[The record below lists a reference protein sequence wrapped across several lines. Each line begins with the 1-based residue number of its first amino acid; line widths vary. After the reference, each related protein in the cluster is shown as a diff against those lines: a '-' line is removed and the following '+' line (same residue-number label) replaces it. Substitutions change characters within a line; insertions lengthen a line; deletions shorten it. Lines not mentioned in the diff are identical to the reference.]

1 MFLRE
6 GATIDEKVDFLM
18 QRLDSLDD
26 RIHDLHEKID
36 GDIEELQNRL
46 ADQVWGGVVCGEDRR
61 FGCQAGVVVR
71 VRAGPRSHVLS
82 WADR

>member
-6 GATIDEKVDFLM
+6 GTTIDEKIDFLM

-46 ADQVWGGVVCGEDRR
+46 AGPVWGGAWFAGEIGDPVAIRMPLVPS
-61 FGCQAGVVVR
+61 G
-71 VRAGPRSHVLS
+71 LM
-82 WADR
+82 

>member
-46 ADQVWGGVVCGEDRR
+46 ADQVWGGRGLRGR
-61 FGCQAGVVVR
+61 
-71 VRAGPRSHVLS
+71 
-82 WADR
+82 

>member
-6 GATIDEKVDFLM
+6 GATIDEKIDFLM

-26 RIHDLHEKID
+26 RIHDPQEKID

-46 ADQVWGGVVCGEDRR
+46 ADQVWGAWFAGEIDDSGARLAWWFVYGR
-61 FGCQAGVVVR
+61 DHALTSCPGR
-71 VRAGPRSHVLS
+71 
-82 WADR
+82 

>member
-18 QRLDSLDD
+18 QRLDSPDD
-26 RIHDLHEKID
+26 RIHDVHEKID

-46 ADQVWGGVVCGEDRR
+46 ADQVWGGVVCGKIDDSGARLAWWFVYGR
-61 FGCQAGVVVR
+61 DHALTSCPGR
-71 VRAGPRSHVLS
+71 
-82 WADR
+82 